1 MERQQEYE
9 LRKKI
14 ADAIQNDVDRVFS
27 EKLQLFNHD
36 FYYEILFPL
45 IVLEMHC
52 TQFAALERI
61 INLSPKGK

>member
-27 EKLQLFNHD
+27 EKLEKEIFVECEKYLHD
-36 FYYEILFPL
+36 KINVKELIKHPQKIYIFY
-45 IVLEMHC
+45 
-52 TQFAALERI
+52 
-61 INLSPKGK
+61 